1 MMNLMEDAH
10 TITLT
15 PNQRNHNESGMDKF
29 EIRQLLPRSP
39 TCVLDHAA
47 AMQESSDAHKL

>member
-29 EIRQLLPRSP
+29 ESN
-39 TCVLDHAA
+39 VLASLA
-47 AMQESSDAHKL
+47 SDTHVARLQVRACEHHCFLA